1 MTCTGWEGTSVT
13 DISRIEQKYPITLAQ
28 AQQIRKRL
36 ALFAPEDPHNGP
48 DGYWVNSVY
57 FDTPNDRD
65 YRDKRS
71 GENIRQK
78 VRLRVYG
85 EEDRAKLELK
95 EKLGAFQRKRSLSLN
110 GPQAEAA
117 LRGDYSFLRDM
128 EGAFAGEMYLLLV
141 TRCYRPKVRIS
152 YRRRAFCLPENDTR
166 ITFDGELSTGP
177 VEKSLPFQ
185 SPTLPVFS
193 GGWLTLE
200 VKYRDFLL
208 SNLKLALGEEL
219 LPQASIGKYSLSRQA
234 SGM

>member
-1 MTCTGWEGTSVT
+1 MT
-13 DISRIEQKYPITLAQ
+13 DISRIEQKYPVTLAQ
-28 AQQIRKRL
+28 AERLRQRL
-36 ALFAPEDPHNGP
+36 ALFMREDPHNGP

-65 YRDKRS
+65 FRDKRN
-71 GENIRQK
+71 GENIRRK

-110 GPQAEAA
+110 ETQAEAA
-117 LRGDYSFLRDM
+117 LGGDYSFLRHM
-128 EGAFAGEMYLLLV
+128 EGDFAGEMYLLLV
-141 TRCYRPKVRIS
+141 TRCYRPKVLLS
-152 YRRRAFCLPENDTR
+152 YRRRAYCLPENDTR
-166 ITFDGELSTGP
+166 ITFDGDLSTGP
-177 VEKSLPFQ
+177 VEKSLPFR
-185 SPTLPVFS
+185 SPSLPVFS

-208 SNLKLALGEEL
+208 SNVKLALGEAL